1 MPLEIPK
8 AVYQAIPCNV
18 LRSRTGLLTNCLH
31 VRSIRQTRL
40 PAEQRPLTART
51 CAPVK
56 PGAETRLPPGTKAR
70 TWSHASDQA
79 PLKVWQ
85 EWKRIAIKHVG
96 FASKMEPPNKI
107 NAGTPENQRPP
118 NWFPFPTTPKLGP
131 VKNGDMLQ
139 KMPIF
144 FWWFKGKPIQEACG
158 RGPKVTLRDPKKR
171 AQDRLAPVSF
181 GLSQAPLLEASSGFG
196 GRTGD
201 SVDRVTTQ

>member
-96 FASKMEPPNKI
+96 LPQKWSPPTKSMREPLKISGLPIGFPFQQPRNWVLSKTATCSKKCRIFFGGSKANRSKRHVAEDQKSLF
-107 NAGTPENQRPP
+107 GTPRNGLKTAWRP
-118 NWFPFPTTPKLGP
+118 
-131 VKNGDMLQ
+131 
-139 KMPIF
+139 
-144 FWWFKGKPIQEACG
+144 
-158 RGPKVTLRDPKKR
+158 
-171 AQDRLAPVSF
+171 
-181 GLSQAPLLEASSGFG
+181 
-196 GRTGD
+196 
-201 SVDRVTTQ
+201 